1 MKNEKRIKQLK
12 ETQYQE
18 LFGVTKETFELMLE
32 ILNEQ
37 YKKDHERGGKP
48 PKLSVLDK
56 LLIMLCYYHEYRTMQ
71 NIAFDYG
78 VCKSTVC
85 ESVRWIEETLVK
97 SGVFRLPSKRELHS
111 NNSIEVLLVDATEV
125 EIERPKKNKNS
136 ITQGKRKNTP

>member
-1 MKNEKRIKQLK
+1 MNNEERIKQLK
-12 ETQYQE
+12 ETQYRE

-78 VCKSTVC
+78 VYKSTVC
-85 ESVRWIEETLVK
+85 ESIHWVEETLVK

>member
-1 MKNEKRIKQLK
+1 
-12 ETQYQE
+12 
-18 LFGVTKETFELMLE
+18 MLE

-56 LLIMLCYYHEYRTMQ
+56 LLIMLCYYREYRTMQ

-85 ESVRWIEETLVK
+85 ESVRWVEETLVK

-111 NNSIEVLLVDATEV
+111 NNSIEVLRE
-125 EIERPKKNKNS
+125 K
-136 ITQGKRKNTP
+136 

>member
-1 MKNEKRIKQLK
+1 MNNEKIIKQLK

-85 ESVRWIEETLVK
+85 ESVRWVEETLVK
-97 SGVFRLPSKRELHS
+97 SSVFRLPSKRELHS
-111 NNSIEVLLVDATEV
+111 NNSIEVLLADTTEI